1 MHPLELEFPVTF
13 PTAHVARRRNAFLVL
28 GLVVLLVGAIFSRPA
43 PAAVAPLVSSGLPTS
58 YQSAEVELR
67 QKSLPSDGVAPAIVV
82 YSSTD
87 GAALTAEDKTAIT
100 ARAAALAPLAVGGK
114 TAPPTY
120 SPDGKVAVVA
130 VPVDV
135 SVDEK
140 VGPKV
145 TEIRTVAA
153 ADLPEGLQAQ
163 VTGGPAIIT
172 DLTKVFEGADST
184 LLIATASIVALL
196 LLITYRSPW
205 LWLVPL
211 TVVGIAEQMT
221 TKLVALLAPHLG
233 IVIDPAA
240 AGITSVLVFGAATD
254 YALLLIARYRDRL
267 RQEDSR
273 FHAMQVALRR
283 TSEAIIASALT
294 VTFSLLTLLLAQQ
307 ESLRAIGF
315 SAAVGVLVAMVFGLF
330 VLPAA
335 MVVFGRGL
343 FWPFV
348 PRVGDAPREGRFW
361 GRVGEAVR
369 RRPNLV
375 GASATALLVVM
386 ALGGIGVQV
395 GLSQNE
401 QFRVKPEAVLGQ
413 ETLSSAFPAGASAPA
428 AVITNPASVTAVVAA
443 AKTVDGVVSA
453 TPGAASADVAQI
465 DVVLSGEPGSEES
478 YDQIRALRDAV
489 GAVPGADA
497 IVGGDVAQRLDS
509 KEASIRDAKVVIPIV
524 LILVALVLVVLLR
537 SVTAA
542 ALLVATVLG
551 TFFAALGVSWFV
563 FDHVLHYPALDNQ
576 VLLLS
581 FLFLV
586 ALGVDYNI
594 FLATRAREEAM
605 VSDTREGMLTALRAT
620 GGVITSAGIL
630 LAAVFAVLGVLP
642 LIALAQVGII
652 VCVGVLLDT
661 LLVRTVLVP
670 ALAFILGE
678 RFWWPSKVD
687 GIGHADAEGH
697 VTKDEV
703 PV

>member
-1 MHPLELEFPVTF
+1 VTF
-13 PTAHVARRRNAFLVL
+13 PTAHVARRRSAFLLLGAFLV
-28 GLVVLLVGAIFSRPA
+28 LVGAIFAVPA
-43 PAAVAPLVSSGLPTS
+43 PATVAPLVSSGLPVS
-58 YQSAEVELR
+58 YQSAAAELR
-67 QKSLPSDGVAPAIVV
+67 QESLPSSGVAPALVV
-82 YSSTD
+82 YASTD
-87 GAALTAEDKTAIT
+87 GAPLSAADKAAIT
-100 ARAAALAPLAVGGK
+100 ARAAALAPLAVGGS

-120 SPDGKVAVVA
+120 SPDGTVAVIA
-130 VPVDV
+130 VPVDTT
-135 SVDEK
+135 DDAK

-163 VTGGPAIIT
+163 VTGGPAFIT
-172 DLTKVFEGADST
+172 DLTKVFEGADTT
-184 LLIATASIVALL
+184 LLIATASVVAVL

-211 TVVGIAEQMT
+211 FVVGIAEQLT
-221 TKLVALLAPHLG
+221 TKLVALIAPHFG
-233 IVIDPAA
+233 IVVDPSA

-254 YALLLIARYRDRL
+254 YALLLIARYRERL
-267 RQEDSR
+267 RTEDSR

-283 TSEAIIASALT
+283 TSGAIIASALT
-294 VTFSLLTLLLAQQ
+294 VTLSLLTLLLAQQ
-307 ESLRAIGF
+307 ENLRAIGF
-315 SAAVGVLVAMVFGLF
+315 SAAVGVVIAMLSGLF

-361 GRVGEAVR
+361 GRVGESVQ
-369 RRPNLV
+369 RRPAAV
-375 GASATALLVVM
+375 GIGAVAVLVVL
-386 ALGGIGVQV
+386 ALGGLGVSV

-413 ETLSSAFPAGASAPA
+413 ETLATAFPAGSSAPA
-428 AVITNPASVTAVVAA
+428 AILTNPESVPAVVAA
-443 AKTVDGVVSA
+443 AKAVPGVVSV
-453 TPGAASADVAQI
+453 TPGPASGDVAQV
-465 DVVLSGEPGSEES
+465 DVVLRADPGSEAS
-478 YDQIRALRDAV
+478 YDGIRALRAAV
-489 GAVPGADA
+489 ATVPGADA
-497 IVGGDVAQRLDS
+497 VVGGDVATRLDS
-509 KEASIRDAKVVIPIV
+509 KEASIRDAKVIIPIV
-524 LILVALVLVVLLR
+524 LVLVALVLVLLLR
-537 SVTAA
+537 SLLAP

-551 TFFAALGVSWFV
+551 TFFAALGVSWWI
-563 FDHVLHYPALDNQ
+563 FDHVLGFPALDNQ

-605 VSDTREGMLTALRAT
+605 VSDTRAGMLTALRAT

-642 LIALAQVGII
+642 LIALAQVGLI
-652 VCVGVLLDT
+652 VCIGVLLDT

-670 ALAFILGE
+670 SLAFLLGE
-678 RFWWPSKVD
+678 RFWWPAKVD
-687 GIGHADAEGH
+687 ATGHADLEGH
-697 VTKDEV
+697 VVRDEV
-703 PV
+703 PA

>member
-1 MHPLELEFPVTF
+1 MTF

-28 GLVVLLVGAIFSRPA
+28 GLVVLLVGAIFALPA
-43 PAAVAPLVSSGLPTS
+43 PAKVAPLVSSGLPTS

-87 GAALTAEDKTAIT
+87 GAALTADDKTAIT
-100 ARAAALAPLAVGGK
+100 ARAAALAPLAVGGQ

-120 SPDGKVAVVA
+120 SPDGTVAVVA

-135 SVDEK
+135 SDDEK

-153 ADLPEGLQAQ
+153 ADLPQGLQAQ

-211 TVVGIAEQMT
+211 TVVGIAEQLT

-428 AVITNPASVTAVVAA
+428 AVITNPASVPAVVAA

-453 TPGAASADVAQI
+453 TPGAASSDVAQI

-497 IVGGDVAQRLDS
+497 VVGGDTAQRLDS

-537 SVTAA
+537 SITAA

-563 FDHVLHYPALDNQ
+563 FDHVLNYPALDNQ

-605 VSDTREGMLTALRAT
+605 TSDTRAGMLTALRAT

-678 RFWWPSKVD
+678 RFWWPSRVD

>member
-1 MHPLELEFPVTF
+1 VSF

-28 GLVVLLVGAIFSRPA
+28 GLVVLLVGAIFAIPA
-43 PAAVAPLVSSGLPTS
+43 PAKVAPLVSSGLPTS
-58 YQSAEVELR
+58 YQSAEAELR

-87 GAALTAEDKTAIT
+87 GAALTADDKAAIT
-100 ARAAALAPLAVGGK
+100 ARAAALAPLAVGGQ
-114 TAPPTY
+114 TAPPVY
-120 SPDGKVAVVA
+120 SEDGTVAVVA
-130 VPVDV
+130 VPVDT
-135 SVDEK
+135 SDDAA

-145 TEIRTVAA
+145 TEIRTTAA
-153 ADLPEGLQAQ
+153 ADLPAGLQAQ

-172 DLTKVFEGADST
+172 DLTKVFEGADTT
-184 LLIATASIVALL
+184 LLLATASIVALL

-211 TVVGIAEQMT
+211 TVVGIAEQVT

-294 VTFSLLTLLLAQQ
+294 VTLSLLALLLAQQ

-315 SAAVGVLVAMVFGLF
+315 SSAVGVVVAMVFGLF
-330 VLPAA
+330 VLPPA

-348 PRVGDAPREGRFW
+348 PRVGDTPREGRFW

-375 GASATALLVVM
+375 GASATGLLVVM

-428 AVITNPASVTAVVAA
+428 AVLTNPASVTAVVAA

-453 TPGAASADVAQI
+453 TPGAASAEVAQI
-465 DVVLSGEPGSEES
+465 DVVLSGEPGSEAS

-497 IVGGDVAQRLDS
+497 VVGGDVALRLDS
-509 KEASIRDAKVVIPIV
+509 KDASLRDAKVVIPIV
-524 LILVALVLVVLLR
+524 LLLVALVLVVLLR
-537 SVTAA
+537 SITAA

-563 FDHVLHYPALDNQ
+563 FENVLHYPALDNQ

-605 VSDTREGMLTALRAT
+605 VSDTRDGMLTALRAT

-642 LIALAQVGII
+642 LIALAQVGLI

-687 GIGHADAEGH
+687 GRGHADEEGH
-697 VTKDEV
+697 VTRDQL

>member
-1 MHPLELEFPVTF
+1 VSF

-28 GLVVLLVGAIFSRPA
+28 GLVVLLVGAIFAIPA
-43 PAAVAPLVSSGLPTS
+43 PAKVAPLVSSGLPTS

-87 GAALTAEDKTAIT
+87 GAPLTADDKAAIT
-100 ARAAALAPLAVGGK
+100 ARAAALAPLAVGGR
-114 TAPPTY
+114 TAPPVY
-120 SPDGKVAVVA
+120 SQDGTVAVVA
-130 VPVDV
+130 VPVDT
-135 SVDEK
+135 SDDAT

-145 TEIRTVAA
+145 TEIRTAAA

-172 DLTKVFEGADST
+172 DLTKVFEGADTT

-211 TVVGIAEQMT
+211 MVVGIAEQVT
-221 TKLVALLAPHLG
+221 TKSVALLAPHLG

-294 VTFSLLTLLLAQQ
+294 VTLSLLALLLAQQ

-315 SAAVGVLVAMVFGLF
+315 SSAVGVVVAMVFGLF

-348 PRVGDAPREGRFW
+348 PHVGDTPREGRFW

-375 GASATALLVVM
+375 GASATGLLVVM

-428 AVITNPASVTAVVAA
+428 AVLTKPASVTAVVAA
-443 AKTVDGVVSA
+443 AEAVDGVVSA

-465 DVVLSGEPGSEES
+465 DVVLSGEPGSEAS
-478 YDQIRALRDAV
+478 YDQIRALRAAV

-497 IVGGDVAQRLDS
+497 IVGGDVALRLDS
-509 KEASIRDAKVVIPIV
+509 KDASLRDAKVVIPIV
-524 LILVALVLVVLLR
+524 LLLVAIVLVVLLR
-537 SVTAA
+537 SLTAA

-563 FDHVLHYPALDNQ
+563 FEHVLHYPALDNQ

-605 VSDTREGMLTALRAT
+605 VSDTRDGMLTALRAT

-697 VTKDEV
+697 VTRDEL

>member
-1 MHPLELEFPVTF
+1 VSF
-13 PTAHVARRRNAFLVL
+13 PTAHVARRRNALLLL
-28 GLVVLLVGAIFSRPA
+28 GLVVLLVGAIVAIPA
-43 PAAVAPLVSSGLPTS
+43 PAKVAPLVSSGLPAS

-87 GAALTAEDKTAIT
+87 GAALSADDKAAIT
-100 ARAAALAPLAVGGK
+100 ARAAALAPLAVGGR

-120 SPDGKVAVVA
+120 SPDGTVAVVA
-130 VPVDV
+130 VPVDT
-135 SVDEK
+135 SDDSA

-172 DLTKVFEGADST
+172 DLTQVFEGADTT
-184 LLIATASIVALL
+184 LLVATASIVALL

-211 TVVGIAEQMT
+211 TVVGIAEQVT

-283 TSEAIIASALT
+283 TAEAIIASALT
-294 VTFSLLTLLLAQQ
+294 VTLSLLTLLLAQQ

-315 SAAVGVLVAMVFGLF
+315 SSAVGVVVAMVFGLL

-348 PRVGDAPREGRFW
+348 PHVGDAPREGRFW

-369 RRPNLV
+369 RRPTLV
-375 GASATALLVVM
+375 GASATGLLVVM

-428 AVITNPASVTAVVAA
+428 AVLTNPASVPAVVAA

-497 IVGGDVAQRLDS
+497 VVGGDVAQRLDS

-524 LILVALVLVVLLR
+524 LVLVALVLVVLLR
-537 SVTAA
+537 SITAA

-605 VSDTREGMLTALRAT
+605 VSDTRDGMLTALRAT

-678 RFWWPSKVD
+678 RFWWPSRVD

-697 VTKDEV
+697 ITRDQV

>member
-1 MHPLELEFPVTF
+1 VSF

-28 GLVVLLVGAIFSRPA
+28 GLVVLLVGAIFAIPA
-43 PAAVAPLVSSGLPTS
+43 PAKVAPLVSSGLPTS

-67 QKSLPSDGVAPAIVV
+67 QKALPSDGVAPAIVV

-87 GAALTAEDKTAIT
+87 GAPLTADDKAAIT
-100 ARAAALAPLAVGGK
+100 ARAAALAPLAVGGQ
-114 TAPPTY
+114 TAPPVY
-120 SPDGKVAVVA
+120 SKDGTVAVVA
-130 VPVDV
+130 VPVDT
-135 SVDEK
+135 SDDTK

-145 TEIRTVAA
+145 TEIRTTAA
-153 ADLPEGLQAQ
+153 ADLPAGLQAQ

-172 DLTKVFEGADST
+172 DLTKVFEGADTT
-184 LLIATASIVALL
+184 LLIATASVVALL

-211 TVVGIAEQMT
+211 TVVGIAEQVT

-283 TSEAIIASALT
+283 TAEAIIASALT
-294 VTFSLLTLLLAQQ
+294 VTLSLLALLLAQQ
-307 ESLRAIGF
+307 ENLRAIGF
-315 SAAVGVLVAMVFGLF
+315 SSAVGVVVAMVFGLF
-330 VLPAA
+330 VLPTA

-348 PRVGDAPREGRFW
+348 PHVGDAPREGRFW
-361 GRVGEAVR
+361 GRVGESVR
-369 RRPNLV
+369 RRPKLV
-375 GASATALLVVM
+375 GASATGLLLVM

-428 AVITNPASVTAVVAA
+428 AVLTNPASVSAVVAA
-443 AKTVDGVVSA
+443 AKSVDGVVSA

-465 DVVLSGEPGSEES
+465 DVVLSGEPGSAES

-497 IVGGDVAQRLDS
+497 IVGGDTALRLDS
-509 KEASIRDAKVVIPIV
+509 RDASIRDAKVVIPIV
-524 LILVALVLVVLLR
+524 LLIVAVVLVLLLR
-537 SVTAA
+537 SLTAA

-563 FDHVLHYPALDNQ
+563 FEHVLHYPALDNQ

-605 VSDTREGMLTALRAT
+605 VSDTRDGMLTALRAT

-670 ALAFILGE
+670 ALAFILGA
-678 RFWWPSKVD
+678 RFWWPSRVD

-697 VTKDEV
+697 VTRDEL